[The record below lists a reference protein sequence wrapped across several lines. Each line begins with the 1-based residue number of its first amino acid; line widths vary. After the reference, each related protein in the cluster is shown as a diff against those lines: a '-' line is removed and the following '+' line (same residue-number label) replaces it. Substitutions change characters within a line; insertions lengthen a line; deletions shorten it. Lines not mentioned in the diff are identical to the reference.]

1 MEEAETGGGDRVS
14 EGSCV
19 NVTET
24 FSTLFPVTKRGER
37 EERSRDRV
45 KERGWG
51 GAWRCRIPTTLAL
64 SLEIVLIDD
73 LASS

>member
-24 FSTLFPVTKRGER
+24 FSTLFPVTQRGER
-37 EERSRDRV
+37 EIEV
-45 KERGWG
+45 KRKVKRERGQERERG
-51 GAWRCRIPTTLAL
+51 EVKR
-64 SLEIVLIDD
+64 
-73 LASS
+73 